1 MNLENLIEKKRLII
15 CCGSGGVGKTTMA
28 AALALKATLM
38 GKTVVVLTIDPARRL
53 ANSLGLKNLGN
64 EEKEIPFSEFEKAN
78 LKPKG
83 KMFALMMDTKRT
95 FDKIIEKYAPSEES
109 KQAIFNNT
117 LYQHL
122 SGMIAG
128 SQEYM
133 AMEKVY
139 ELYQNDK
146 FDLIVLDTPPTQHAL
161 DFLDAPQKMTQAVS
175 DSILKWFLKP
185 SLFLGRA
192 SLKFIEKSTRTIF
205 KTFDHVMGFDFMQ
218 DLSAMLISTAGLLEG
233 FKERAQEVS
242 DLLHQPKTA
251 FLLVTAPQGMVVP
264 EALFFHEKIKE
275 YKLPFA
281 GFIVNRVYPSL
292 NFKSNKEE
300 LKKKMRKADL
310 TAKEVET
317 LSDILEKY
325 QCLVDQDQ
333 EHLDLL
339 EERLKKKE
347 SITLIPYL
355 DSDVHDLA
363 GLAKIGE
370 YLV

>member
-15 CCGSGGVGKTTMA
+15 CCGSGGVGKTTTA
-28 AALALKATLM
+28 AALALKASLM

-64 EEKEIPFSEFEKAN
+64 EEKEIPFAEFEKAQ
-78 LKPKG
+78 LHPQG
-83 KMFALMMDTKRT
+83 RMFALMMDTKRT

-109 KQAIFNNT
+109 KQSIFNNT

-139 ELYQNDK
+139 ELYQKEK
-146 FDLIVLDTPPTQHAL
+146 FDLLILDTPPTQHAL
-161 DFLDAPQKMTQAVS
+161 DFLDAPQKMSQAVS

-185 SLFLGRA
+185 SLFLGRT
-192 SLKFIEKSTRTIF
+192 SLKFIEKTTRTIF
-205 KTFDHVMGFDFMQ
+205 KTFDHVMGFEFMQ

-233 FKERAQEVS
+233 FKDRAKEVNE
-242 DLLHQPKTA
+242 LLHNPKSA

-264 EALFFHEKIKE
+264 EAIFFHEKIKE

-281 GFIVNRVYPSL
+281 GFIVNRVYPPL
-292 NFKSNKEE
+292 PLKSKGEE
-300 LKKKMRKADL
+300 IKKKLRKADL
-310 TAKEVET
+310 TSKEVDT

-325 QCLVDQDQ
+325 QCLVDQDR

-355 DSDVHDLA
+355 DTDVHDLA
-363 GLAKIGE
+363 GLAKIGA
-370 YLV
+370 YLI

>member
-1 MNLENLIEKKRLII
+1 MSLESLIEKKRLLI
-15 CCGSGGVGKTTMA
+15 CCGSGGVGKTTTA
-28 AALALKATLM
+28 AALALKACMM
-38 GKTVVVLTIDPARRL
+38 GKSVIVLTIDPARRL
-53 ANSLGLKNLGN
+53 ANSLGLKTLGN
-64 EEKEIPFSEFEKAN
+64 LEKEIPREEFEKAHLN
-78 LKPKG
+78 PKG

-109 KQAIFNNT
+109 KNSIFNNS

-139 ELYQNDK
+139 ELYQKNK
-146 FDLIVLDTPPTQHAL
+146 FDLLILDTPPTQHAL
-161 DFLDAPQKMTQAVS
+161 DFLDAPQKMSQAVS

-185 SLFLGRA
+185 SLFLGRT
-192 SLKFIEKSTRTIF
+192 SLKIIEKSTRTIF
-205 KTFDHVMGFDFMQ
+205 KTFDHVMGFEFMQ

-242 DLLHQPKTA
+242 ELLHDPKTA

-264 EALFFHEKIKE
+264 EAVFFHEKIKE

-281 GFIVNRVYPSL
+281 GFIVNRVYPKL
-292 NFKSNKEE
+292 NIKSGLED
-300 LKKKMRKADL
+300 LKKKMKKAGL
-310 TAKEVET
+310 NAQET
-317 LSDILEKY
+317 EALSDILSKY
-325 QCLVDQDQ
+325 QHLVDQDQ

-355 DSDVHDLA
+355 ESDVHDLS

-370 YLV
+370 YL

>member
-1 MNLENLIEKKRLII
+1 MNLESLIEKKRLII
-15 CCGSGGVGKTTMA
+15 CCGSGGVGKTTTS
-28 AALALKATLM
+28 AALALKACLM
-38 GKTVVVLTIDPARRL
+38 GKNVAVLTIDPARRL
-53 ANSLGLKNLGN
+53 ANSLGLKSLGN
-64 EEKEIPFSEFEKAN
+64 EEREIPLTEFENAK
-78 LKPKG
+78 LIPRG
-83 KMFALMMDTKRT
+83 KMFALMLDTKRT
-95 FDKIIEKYAPSEES
+95 FDKIIEKYAPSEDS
-109 KQAIFNNT
+109 KQAIFNNK

-139 ELYQNDK
+139 ELYQKDK
-146 FDLIVLDTPPTQHAL
+146 FDLLILDTPPTQHAL
-161 DFLDAPQKMTQAVS
+161 DFLDAPQKMTRAVS

-185 SLFLGRA
+185 SLFLGRT
-192 SLKFIEKSTRTIF
+192 SLKFIEKTTRTIF
-205 KTFDHVMGFDFMQ
+205 KTFDHVLGFEFMQ

-233 FKERAQEVS
+233 FKERAQEVNE
-242 DLLHQPKTA
+242 LLHDPKTA

-264 EALFFHEKIKE
+264 EAIFFHEKIRE
-275 YKLPFA
+275 YKLPFT
-281 GFIVNRVYPSL
+281 GFIVNRVYQTLEPHFS
-292 NFKSNKEE
+292 EE
-300 LKKKMRKADL
+300 SFDKNLKK
-310 TAKEVET
+310 TALHSEQIQT
-317 LSDILEKY
+317 LLEMMNHYKN
-325 QCLVDQDQ
+325 LVKQDQ
-333 EHLDLL
+333 QHLDLL

>member
-1 MNLENLIEKKRLII
+1 MSLEALIEKKKLII
-15 CCGSGGVGKTTMA
+15 CCGSGGVGKTTTA
-28 AALALKATLM
+28 AALALKACLM

-53 ANSLGLKNLGN
+53 ANSLGLKSLGN
-64 EEKEIPFSEFEKAN
+64 QEKEIPFEEFEKAKLN
-78 LKPKG
+78 PKG

-95 FDKIIEKYAPSEES
+95 FDKIIEKYAPSEDS

-139 ELYQNDK
+139 ELYQKEK
-146 FDLIVLDTPPTQHAL
+146 FDLLILDTPPTQHAL
-161 DFLDAPQKMTQAVS
+161 DFLDAPQKMSQAVS

-185 SLFLGRA
+185 SLFVGRT
-192 SLKFIEKSTRTIF
+192 SLKIIEKTTRTIF
-205 KTFDHVMGFDFMQ
+205 KTFDHVMGFEFMQ

-242 DLLHQPKTA
+242 NLLHSSETA

-264 EALFFHEKIKE
+264 EALFFHEKIRE

-281 GFIVNRVYPSL
+281 GFIVNRVYPKL
-292 NFKSNKEE
+292 E
-300 LKKKMRKADL
+300 LKSDSQEIKKKLRKIDL
-310 TAKEVET
+310 KNSQIDI

-325 QCLVDQDQ
+325 QTLVDQDQ

-339 EERLKKKE
+339 EARLKKKE
-347 SITLIPYL
+347 SITLIPHL
-355 DSDVHDLA
+355 DSDVHDLT

-370 YLV
+370 YLT

>member
-28 AALALKATLM
+28 AALALKASLM
-38 GKTVVVLTIDPARRL
+38 GKNVVVLTIDPARRL
-53 ANSLGLKNLGN
+53 ANSLGLKSLGN
-64 EEKEIPFSEFEKAN
+64 EEKEIPTAEFEKAG
-78 LKPKG
+78 LSPTG
-83 KMFALMMDTKRT
+83 KMFALMLDTKRT
-95 FDKIIEKYAPSEES
+95 FDKIIGKYAPSEES
-109 KQAIFNNT
+109 KQAIFNNS

-139 ELYQNDK
+139 ELYQKEK
-146 FDLIVLDTPPTQHAL
+146 FDLLILDTPPTQHAL
-161 DFLDAPQKMTQAVS
+161 DFLDAPQKMTRAVS
-175 DSILKWFLKP
+175 DSLLKWFLKP
-185 SLFLGRA
+185 SLFLGRT
-192 SLKFIEKSTRTIF
+192 SLKFIEKTTRTIF
-205 KTFDHVMGFDFMQ
+205 KTFDHVMGFEFMQ

-233 FKERAQEVS
+233 FKERAKDVS
-242 DLLHQPKTA
+242 ELLHNPQTA

-281 GFIVNRVYPSL
+281 GFIVNRVYQKLSPS
-292 NFKSNKEE
+292 FTEE
-300 LKKKMRKADL
+300 EIEKALKKMDL
-310 TAKEVET
+310 HATQVQT
-317 LSDILEKY
+317 LSEMMTHYKN
-325 QCLVDQDQ
+325 LVKQDQ
-333 EHLDLL
+333 QHLELL

-355 DSDVHDLA
+355 DTDVHDFA
-363 GLAKIGE
+363 GLAQIGN

>member
-1 MNLENLIEKKRLII
+1 MNLENLLETKKLLI
-15 CCGSGGVGKTTMA
+15 CCGSGGVGKTTTA
-28 AALALKATLM
+28 AALALKACLM
-38 GKTVVVLTIDPARRL
+38 GKNVAVLTIDPARRL
-53 ANSLGLKNLGN
+53 ANSLGLKSLGN
-64 EEKEIPFSEFEKAN
+64 EEKEIPAAEFEKAG
-78 LKPKG
+78 LHPKG
-83 KMFALMMDTKRT
+83 RMFALMLDTKRT

-109 KQAIFNNT
+109 KQSIFNNA

-139 ELYQNDK
+139 ELYQKDK
-146 FDLIVLDTPPTQHAL
+146 FDLLILDTPPTQHAL

-185 SLFLGRA
+185 SLFLGRT
-192 SLKFIEKSTRTIF
+192 SLKLLEKGTRGIF
-205 KTFDHVMGFDFMQ
+205 KTFHNVLGFEFMQ

-233 FKERAQEVS
+233 FKDRAKEVNE
-242 DLLHQPKTA
+242 LLHHPRSS

-264 EALFFHEKIKE
+264 EALFFHQKIRE

-281 GFIVNRVYPSL
+281 GFIVNRVYQDLNPPFSQGELERRLRDLSL
-292 NFKSNKEE
+292 NASEIQTLLAMMENY
-300 LKKKMRKADL
+300 RKLIAQDRQH
-310 TAKEVET
+310 
-317 LSDILEKY
+317 LE
-325 QCLVDQDQ
+325 
-333 EHLDLL
+333 LL
-339 EERLKKKE
+339 EEKLRKKE

-355 DSDVHDLA
+355 DTDVHDLA

-370 YLV
+370 YLT

>member
-1 MNLENLIEKKRLII
+1 MNIEILLEKKRLII
-15 CCGSGGVGKTTMA
+15 CCGSGGVGKTTTA
-28 AALALKATLM
+28 AALALKASLM
-38 GKTVVVLTIDPARRL
+38 GKNVAVLTIDPARRL
-53 ANSLGLKNLGN
+53 ANSLGLKSLGN
-64 EEKEIPFSEFEKAN
+64 EEKEIPSAEFEKAQ

-83 KMFALMMDTKRT
+83 KMFALMLDTKRT

-109 KQAIFNNT
+109 KQSIFNNS

-139 ELYQNDK
+139 ELYQKEK
-146 FDLIVLDTPPTQHAL
+146 FDLLILDTPPTQHAL

-185 SLFLGRA
+185 SLFLGRT
-192 SLKFIEKSTRTIF
+192 SLKFIEKTTRTIF
-205 KTFDHVMGFDFMQ
+205 KTFDHVMGFEFMQ

-233 FKERAQEVS
+233 FKERAQEVNE
-242 DLLHQPKTA
+242 LLHHPKTA

-264 EALFFHEKIKE
+264 EALFFHQKIKE
-275 YKLPFA
+275 YKLPFS
-281 GFIVNRVYPSL
+281 GFIVNRVYPETKL
-292 NFKSNKEE
+292 KSNSEE
-300 LKKKMRKADL
+300 IRKKLSKADL
-310 TAKEVET
+310 NNQQIDLLVNM
-317 LSDILEKY
+317 LDKY
-325 QCLVDQDQ
+325 ECLVDQDQ
-333 EHLDLL
+333 SHLELL
-339 EERLKKKE
+339 EARLKKKE

-370 YLV
+370 YLL